1 MGRMLDARSWMLD
14 KGHGAGLSSRSGIRI
29 SCIGTSRFT
38 YRESSNQ
45 DRASAPTGFTLV
57 ELMVAIVILG
67 VVVTTVL
74 ASFNMVFSSAETLEG
89 SAVAFEMGQTG
100 MGRIVA
106 DLENLFVLERPF
118 YKTPAIDGPPDLYRF
133 EATLDSLGGTKIAKL
148 RFTSRAHLPLNAPA
162 QEGIAEIVYY
172 LQPMPGGGL
181 RLKRADHLFPYP
193 RFEERGTDPVLCEN
207 VKSLAFDYV
216 DASGKVTD
224 SWDSESPRFDYA
236 TPEMVAVRLEVSD
249 GRDVHVFQTAVQ
261 LPAVRRKAG

>member
-1 MGRMLDARSWMLD
+1 
-14 KGHGAGLSSRSGIRI
+14 
-29 SCIGTSRFT
+29 
-38 YRESSNQ
+38 
-45 DRASAPTGFTLV
+45 
-57 ELMVAIVILG
+57 MVAIVILG

-172 LQPMPGGGL
+172 LQADAGRRPAPEAGRPPVPVPAL
-181 RLKRADHLFPYP
+181 RGARHRPRALRKRQIVGFRL
-193 RFEERGTDPVLCEN
+193 RGREREGDRQLGFGV
-207 VKSLAFDYV
+207 
-216 DASGKVTD
+216 
-224 SWDSESPRFDYA
+224 PRFDYA